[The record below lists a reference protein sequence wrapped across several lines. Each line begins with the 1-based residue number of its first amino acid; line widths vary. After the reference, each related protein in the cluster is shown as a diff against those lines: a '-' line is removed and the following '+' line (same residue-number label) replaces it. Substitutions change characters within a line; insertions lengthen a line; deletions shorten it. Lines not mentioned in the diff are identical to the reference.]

1 MKTQLTILL
10 LLLFLGACKKDIV
23 SSTLKVTTSYKN
35 GTLYGTESSQD
46 SVVRGF
52 VLGIYDGKQVSI
64 NNNTDVITLPSGKGD
79 FSIKPELKPNTQYAI
94 WAFAYHVGQ
103 EDKMET
109 GNIIAFK
116 TN

>member
-1 MKTQLTILL
+1 MKPQLTILL
-10 LLLFLGACKKDIV
+10 LLLFLGACKKEYI
-23 SSTLKVTTSYKN
+23 TATPKVTTAYKN
-35 GTLYGTESSQD
+35 GILYGTESSQD

-94 WAFAYHVGQ
+94 WAFAYHIGQ
-103 EDKMET
+103 EDKVGT
-109 GNIIAFK
+109 GNIITFK